1 MMSQTSPDPAAIPAG
16 RPRLNIEHVLYSEDQ
31 IKARVAGL
39 GAQISRDYAGKD
51 LLLVGILR
59 GGIVFLS
66 DLIRAI
72 PIPCELD
79 FMSVSSY
86 ATGKRTSNHSPRIL
100 LDLREDIAGR
110 HVLLVEDIVDSG
122 YTFDHLIQMLA
133 AREPASLR
141 VCALLSK
148 PARREVHVPID
159 YLGFEIPDHFVCG
172 YGIDAD
178 EQFRNLPYIAWV
190 K

>member
-1 MMSQTSPDPAAIPAG
+1 MNVE
-16 RPRLNIEHVLYSEDQ
+16 RVLITEDALQ
-31 IKARVAGL
+31 ARVAEM

-51 LLLVGILR
+51 LLLVCILR
-59 GGIVFLS
+59 GGVVFLS
-66 DLIRAI
+66 DLMRHVS
-72 PIPCELD
+72 IPCHLD

-86 ATGKRTSNHSPRIL
+86 EVGARSSNRSPRIM

-110 HVLLVEDIVDSG
+110 NVLLVEDIVDSG
-122 YTFDHLIQMLA
+122 YTFDHLLQMLRT
-133 AREPASLR
+133 REPASLK

-148 PARREVHVPID
+148 PDRREVHVHID
-159 YLGFEIPDHFVCG
+159 YLGFEIPDAYVCG

-178 EQFRNLPYIAWV
+178 ELYRNLPYIAAV

>member
-1 MMSQTSPDPAAIPAG
+1 MPTVDPTFELAAG
-16 RPRLNIEHVLYSEDQ
+16 VKRVLFTKDQ
-31 IKARVAGL
+31 IDDQVAKL

-51 LLLVGILR
+51 LLLVCILR
-59 GGIVFLS
+59 GGVVFLS
-66 DLIRAI
+66 DLMRHITV
-72 PIPCELD
+72 PCHLD
-79 FMSVSSY
+79 FMCVSSY
-86 ATGKRTSNHSPRIL
+86 EVGTRASSRSPRIL

-122 YTFDHLIQMLA
+122 YTFDHLLQLLRT
-133 AREPASLR
+133 REPADLK

-148 PARREVHVPID
+148 PERREVHVPID
-159 YLGFEIPDHFVCG
+159 YLGFEIPDEYVCG

-178 EQFRNLPYIAWV
+178 ELYRNLPYIAAV